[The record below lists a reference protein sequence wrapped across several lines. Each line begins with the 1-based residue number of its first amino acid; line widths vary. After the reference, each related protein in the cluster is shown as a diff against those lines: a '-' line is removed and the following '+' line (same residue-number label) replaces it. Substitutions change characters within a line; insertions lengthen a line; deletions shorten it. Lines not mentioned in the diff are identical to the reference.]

1 MIFETNSEKETWEL
15 GNRLAKEAVPGQV
28 YALIG
33 DLGVGKTIFT
43 KGMAAGLGIEEPVN
57 SPTFTIVQIYEEG
70 RIPFYHF
77 DVYRISDPEEMYE
90 VGFDEYLESGGV
102 CFIEWAGL
110 IDEILPEER
119 TEITIE
125 KDLSRGF
132 EYRLITR
139 TERKREEERP

>member
-1 MIFETNSEKETWEL
+1 MKKYITYNEDETKQL
-15 GNRLAKEAVPGQV
+15 GSQIAANLGAGAVV
-28 YALIG
+28 ALNG
-33 DLGVGKTIFT
+33 DLGCGKTAFV
-43 KGMAAGLGIEEPVN
+43 KGVAEYFGCDGEVS
-57 SPTFTIVQIYEEG
+57 SPTYTLVNEYDAEVPI
-70 RIPFYHF
+70 YHF

-119 TEITIE
+119 PEITIE